1 MISIE
6 TDSFEHCLH
15 GSIYCLFASKLSH
28 VFTCSRLSS
37 LSFLGSIYNLSS
49 DFRIETAKEFIKW
62 KGWAKEGLGMQI
74 HIHEQHEEN
83 VNWHTHAY
91 IMHVVTTRRFVL
103 YGKELGEKA
112 RDLQANNRGGKV
124 HNNHHEFD
132 DNILL
137 RDAQNG
143 QFKACGM
150 SNRVDL
156 PITQEPIGP
165 VRICSIFNPFSPYHR
180 PKIHSIFRSNCF
192 RAMRAGRCDKVCQNQ
207 YIPGLWCISQS
218 TVQYSHNHGGKTRLQ
233 RLLRRQIPSC
243 SLQAE
248 LVNYMHLLGC
258 FHGSKLQLA
267 STGRES
273 TDTV

>member
-15 GSIYCLFASKLSH
+15 GSIYCLFTSKLSH

-49 DFRIETAKEFIKW
+49 DFRIETAKEFIKR

-124 HNNHHEFD
+124 HNHHEFN

-137 RDAQNG
+137 RDTQ
-143 QFKACGM
+143 M
-150 SNRVDL
+150 SNLKLV
-156 PITQEPIGP
+156 
-165 VRICSIFNPFSPYHR
+165 
-180 PKIHSIFRSNCF
+180 
-192 RAMRAGRCDKVCQNQ
+192 ACQ
-207 YIPGLWCISQS
+207 I
-218 TVQYSHNHGGKTRLQ
+218 
-233 RLLRRQIPSC
+233 
-243 SLQAE
+243 A
-248 LVNYMHLLGC
+248 
-258 FHGSKLQLA
+258 
-267 STGRES
+267 
-273 TDTV
+273 